1 MTTTISADQLLVNIN
16 QLIEENISSL
26 LNFTAEKEKA
36 QQLVNSQHDKV
47 AQLQRLNQEM
57 IKMQEHS
64 EVSIDEIKNL
74 KSIFD
79 QNYQAYQEEYHAL
92 KALYLTISVSF
103 TTEKYIL
110 KRCFFGE
117 SDYVLSQI
125 MEKASDQDVEIA
137 QLNEVISSIEE

>member
-16 QLIEENISSL
+16 QLIEENVSSL

-92 KALYLTISVSF
+92 KTLYLTISVSF

-110 KRCFFGE
+110 KRCFFDE